1 MIKKILL
8 FLILVFTSCSEQ
20 VDLIVYNAEIY
31 TVDNNKNKATSFAV
45 KDGKFIYVGD
55 DSVTSNYSS
64 SNIINAEGLPVY
76 PGFIDS
82 HAHFYNLGFF
92 NDQVNLKETKSF
104 QEVLKRVIEYN
115 NSNKKDFIIGRGW
128 DQNDFI
134 IGRGWDQNDW
144 ENKSFPT
151 NKLLNEEFPD
161 KAIVLRRIDGHAYLV
176 NDFAL
181 NLAGI
186 DKSSNVDGGEFVKSN
201 GKLTG
206 VLIDNAM
213 RLIDDIIPAPT
224 KEESIKALIS
234 AQEIAFENG
243 LTTIAEAGISREQIE
258 LIDSLQKT
266 GILKIKIYAMIENN
280 LEDVDY
286 YLEQGPYKTDKLN
299 VRSVK
304 VYADGAIGTSGA
316 SMIED
321 YSDRRGYKGI
331 IRTPID
337 CTKNLASKLSGT
349 KFQMNTHAIGDNANR
364 IVLEAYGDALF
375 NYRDPRWRVEHAQV
389 INENDI
395 DLFNQKIIPSVQPTH
410 ATSDMYWL
418 YDRVGKKRAN
428 LAYAYKE
435 LLTRSKVIAFGTDFP
450 VEDISPIMT
459 FYSAVARKDL
469 NGYPS
474 EGFQMENSINR
485 ADALYA
491 MTVFGAYANF
501 EENEKGSI
509 EVGKSA
515 DFIILDN
522 DLIISEENKIP
533 FTKTVATFI
542 DGELVFNRRY
552 N

>member
-31 TVDNNKNKATSFAV
+31 TVDNNNNKATSFAV

-115 NSNKKDFIIGRGW
+115 NSNEK
-128 DQNDFI
+128 DFI

-266 GILKIKIYAMIENN
+266 GVLKIKIYAMIENN

-304 VYADGAIGTSGA
+304 VYADGALGSRGA

-337 CTKNLASKLSGT
+337 SIKNLAFKLSGT

-522 DLIISEENKIP
+522 DLILSDEDKIP

>member
-1 MIKKILL
+1 MIKKTL
-8 FLILVFTSCSEQ
+8 LILTLLLTSCSEQ
-20 VDLIVYNAEIY
+20 VDLIVYNAEVY
-31 TVDNNKNKATSFAV
+31 TVDDTNTKVTSFAV

-55 DSVTSNYSS
+55 DSVTSKYSS

-92 NDQVNLKETKSF
+92 NDQVNLKETNSF
-104 QEVLKRVIEYN
+104 EEVLKRVVEFN
-115 NSNKKDFIIGRGW
+115 NLNEKDFIIGRGW
-128 DQNDFI
+128 DQND
-134 IGRGWDQNDW
+134 WND
-144 ENKSFPT
+144 KSFPT
-151 NKLLNEEFPD
+151 NKLLNEKFPD

-186 DKSSNVDGGEFVKSN
+186 DKSSSIDGGDFVKSN

-213 RLIDDIIPAPT
+213 RLIDEIIPDPT
-224 KEESIKALIS
+224 LEESVKALIS

-258 LIDSLQKT
+258 LIDSLHKS
-266 GILKIKIYAMIENN
+266 GVLKIKIYAMIENN
-280 LEDVDY
+280 SKDVDY

-304 VYADGAIGTSGA
+304 VYADGALGSRGA
-316 SMIED
+316 SMIDE
-321 YSDRRGYKGI
+321 YSDRRGYFGI

-337 CTKNLASKLSGT
+337 SIKNLAFKLAGT

-364 IVLEAYGDALF
+364 IVLNAYGDALF

-459 FYSAVARKDL
+459 FYSAVARKDID
-469 NGYPS
+469 GYPS
-474 EGFQMENSINR
+474 EGFQMENSLNR

-509 EVGKSA
+509 EIGKSA

-522 DLIISEENKIP
+522 DLIISEEDKIP
-533 FTKTVATFI
+533 STNTVATFI

>member
-1 MIKKILL
+1 MIKKTL
-8 FLILVFTSCSEQ
+8 LILTLILTSCSEQ
-20 VDLIVYNAEIY
+20 VDLIVYNANVY
-31 TVDNNKNKATSFAV
+31 TVDEKNNKVTSFAV

-55 DSVTSNYSS
+55 DSVTSKYSS

-104 QEVLKRVIEYN
+104 EEVLKRVIEYN
-115 NSNKKDFIIGRGW
+115 NSNDKDFIIGRGW
-128 DQNDFI
+128 DQND
-134 IGRGWDQNDW
+134 WVD
-144 ENKSFPT
+144 KSFPT

-186 DKSSNVDGGEFVKSN
+186 DKSSNIEGGEFVKSN

-206 VLIDNAM
+206 ILIDNAM
-213 RLIDDIIPAPT
+213 RLIDDIIPDPT
-224 KEESIKALIS
+224 KEESVKALIS

-258 LIDSLQKT
+258 LIDSLQKE
-266 GILKIKIYAMIENN
+266 GVLKIKIYAMIENN
-280 LEDVDY
+280 PEDVDY
-286 YLEQGPYKTDKLN
+286 YLEQGPFKTDKLN

-304 VYADGAIGTSGA
+304 VYADGALGSRGA
-316 SMIED
+316 SMIDE
-321 YSDRRGYKGI
+321 YSDRRGYFGI

-337 CTKNLASKLSGT
+337 SINNLAFKLAGT

-364 IVLEAYGDALF
+364 IVLNAYREALF

-395 DLFNQKIIPSVQPTH
+395 DFFNQKIIPSVQPTH

-435 LLTRSKVIAFGTDFP
+435 LLTRSKIIAFGTDFP

-459 FYSAVARKDL
+459 FYSAVARKDI
-469 NGYPS
+469 NGFPS

-485 ADALYA
+485 SDALYA
-491 MTVFGAYANF
+491 MTIFGAYANF

-522 DLIISEENKIP
+522 DLILSEENRIP
-533 FTKTVATFI
+533 FTNTVATFI

>member
-31 TVDNNKNKATSFAV
+31 TVDNNNNKATSFAV

-115 NSNKKDFIIGRGW
+115 NSNEK
-128 DQNDFI
+128 DFI

-304 VYADGAIGTSGA
+304 VYADGALGSRGA

-337 CTKNLASKLSGT
+337 SIKNLAFKLSGT

>member
-1 MIKKILL
+1 MIKKALL

-31 TVDNNKNKATSFAV
+31 TVDDKNNKATSFAV

-115 NSNKKDFIIGRGW
+115 NSNEK
-128 DQNDFI
+128 DFI

-304 VYADGAIGTSGA
+304 VYADGALGSRGA

-337 CTKNLASKLSGT
+337 SIKNLAFKLSGT

-474 EGFQMENSINR
+474 EGFQMENSISR
-485 ADALYA
+485 GDALYA
-491 MTVFGAYANF
+491 MTIHGAYANF
-501 EENEKGSI
+501 EEDEKGSI

-522 DLIISEENKIP
+522 DIIRSAENRIP
-533 FTKTVATFI
+533 FTNIVATFI

>member
-1 MIKKILL
+1 M
-8 FLILVFTSCSEQ
+8 
-20 VDLIVYNAEIY
+20 
-31 TVDNNKNKATSFAV
+31 
-45 KDGKFIYVGD
+45 
-55 DSVTSNYSS
+55 
-64 SNIINAEGLPVY
+64 
-76 PGFIDS
+76 
-82 HAHFYNLGFF
+82 
-92 NDQVNLKETKSF
+92 KSF
-104 QEVLKRVIEYN
+104 QIKQ
-115 NSNKKDFIIGRGW
+115 F
-128 DQNDFI
+128 
-134 IGRGWDQNDW
+134 
-144 ENKSFPT
+144 
-151 NKLLNEEFPD
+151 
-161 KAIVLRRIDGHAYLV
+161 VLRRIDGHAYLV

-186 DKSSNVDGGEFVKSN
+186 DKSSSIDGGDFVKSN

-213 RLIDDIIPAPT
+213 RLIDDIIPDPSL
-224 KEESIKALIS
+224 EESVKALIS

-258 LIDSLQKT
+258 LIDSLQNT
-266 GILKIKIYAMIENN
+266 GVLKIKIYAMIENN
-280 LEDVDY
+280 SKDVDY

-304 VYADGAIGTSGA
+304 VYADGALGSRGA
-316 SMIED
+316 SMIDE
-321 YSDRRGYKGI
+321 YSDRRGYFGI

-337 CTKNLASKLSGT
+337 SIKSLAFKIAGT

-364 IVLEAYGDALF
+364 FVLNAYREALF
-375 NYRDPRWRVEHAQV
+375 NYKDPRWRVEHAQV

-459 FYSAVARKDL
+459 FYSAVARKDID
-469 NGYPS
+469 GYPS
-474 EGFQMENSINR
+474 EGFQMENSLNR

-509 EVGKSA
+509 EIGKSA

-522 DLIISEENKIP
+522 DLIISEEDKIP
-533 FTKTVATFI
+533 STNIVATFI

>member
-1 MIKKILL
+1 MIKKTIL
-8 FLILVFTSCSEQ
+8 FLTLFLTSCSEQ
-20 VDLIVYNAEIY
+20 VDLIVYNAEVY
-31 TVDNNKNKATSFAV
+31 TVDVNNKKVTSFAV

-55 DSVTSNYSS
+55 DSVTSKYSS

-104 QEVLKRVIEYN
+104 EEVLKRVMEFN
-115 NSNKKDFIIGRGW
+115 NSNDKDFIIGRGW
-128 DQNDFI
+128 DQND
-134 IGRGWDQNDW
+134 WD
-144 ENKSFPT
+144 NKSFPT

-186 DKSSNVDGGEFVKSN
+186 DKSSNIEGGEFVKSN

-213 RLIDDIIPAPT
+213 RLIDDIIPDPT
-224 KEESIKALIS
+224 KEESVKALIS

-243 LTTIAEAGISREQIE
+243 LTTISEAGISREQIE

-266 GILKIKIYAMIENN
+266 GVLKIKIYAMIENN

-304 VYADGAIGTSGA
+304 VYADGALGSRGA
-316 SMIED
+316 SMIDE
-321 YSDRRGYKGI
+321 YSDRKGYFGI

-337 CTKNLASKLSGT
+337 SIKNLAFKLAGT

-364 IVLEAYGDALF
+364 LVLNAYRDALF

-389 INENDI
+389 INEIDI

-418 YDRVGKKRAN
+418 YDRVGKERAS

-435 LLTRSKVIAFGTDFP
+435 LLERSGVIPFGTDFP
-450 VEDISPIMT
+450 VEDINPIMT
-459 FYSAVARKDL
+459 FYSAVVRKDS
-469 NGYPS
+469 NGYPDG
-474 EGFQMENSINR
+474 GFQMENSISR
-485 ADALYA
+485 GDALNA
-491 MTVFGAYANF
+491 MTIHGAYANF
-501 EENEKGSI
+501 EEDEKGSI

-522 DLIISEENKIP
+522 DLIRSAENRIP
-533 FTKTVATFI
+533 STNIVATFI

>member
-1 MIKKILL
+1 MGKKLL
-8 FLILVFTSCSEQ
+8 IFLIIFLTSCSEQ
-20 VDLIVYNAEIY
+20 VDLIVYNANIY
-31 TVDNNKNKATSFAV
+31 TANDYSDKVTSFAV
-45 KDGKFIYVGD
+45 KDGEFIYVGD
-55 DSVTSNYSS
+55 DSINSKYSS
-64 SNIINAEGLPVY
+64 SNTINAEGLPIY

-82 HAHFYNLGFF
+82 HAHFYNLGFLE
-92 NDQVNLKETKSF
+92 DQVNLKGTKSLE
-104 QEVLKRVIEYN
+104 EVVTRVSEYLN
-115 NSNKKDFIIGRGW
+115 NNNKKFV
-128 DQNDFI
+128 

-144 ENKSFPT
+144 EDTSFPT
-151 NKLLNEEFPD
+151 NKLLNDKFPD
-161 KAIVLRRIDGHAYLV
+161 KAIILRRIDGHAYLV

-186 DKSSNVDGGEFVKSN
+186 NKLSNVNGGEFVKSK

-213 RLIDDIIPAPT
+213 RLIDQIIPEPT
-224 KEESIKALIS
+224 KDESIKALIS

-243 LTTIAEAGISREQIE
+243 LTTISEAGISRRQIE
-258 LIDSLQKT
+258 LIDSLHET

-280 LEDVDY
+280 TEDVDY
-286 YLEQGPYKTDKLN
+286 YLSQGPYKTDKLN

-304 VYADGAIGTSGA
+304 VYADGALGSRGA
-316 SMIED
+316 SMIDE
-321 YSDRRGYKGI
+321 YSDRKGYFGI

-337 CTKNLASKLSGT
+337 SIKNLAFKLAGT

-364 IVLEAYGDALF
+364 VVLNAYRDALF
-375 NYRDPRWRVEHAQV
+375 NFRDPRWRIEHAQV
-389 INENDI
+389 INKNDI

-418 YDRVGKKRAN
+418 YDRIGKKRAN

-435 LLTRSKVIAFGTDFP
+435 LLARSSVIPFGTDFP

-459 FYSAVARKDL
+459 FYSAVARKDI

-474 EGFQMENSINR
+474 EGFQMENSISR
-485 ADALYA
+485 ADALNA
-491 MTVFGAYANF
+491 MTIHGAYANF
-501 EENEKGSI
+501 EEDEKGSI
-509 EVGKSA
+509 EIGKSA

-522 DLIISEENKIP
+522 DLITTPEIRIP
-533 FTKTVATFI
+533 LTNIVATFI
-542 DGELVFNRRY
+542 DGQLVFNRRY

>member
-1 MIKKILL
+1 MIKKTLL
-8 FLILVFTSCSEQ
+8 FLILVLTSCSEQ
-20 VDLIVYNAEIY
+20 VDLIVYNAEVY
-31 TVDNNKNKATSFAV
+31 TVDNNNNKATSFAV

-55 DSVTSNYSS
+55 DSITSKYSS

-104 QEVLKRVIEYN
+104 EEVLKRVMEFN
-115 NSNKKDFIIGRGW
+115 NSNDKDFIIGRGW
-128 DQNDFI
+128 DQND
-134 IGRGWDQNDW
+134 WV
-144 ENKSFPT
+144 NKSFPT

-186 DKSSNVDGGEFVKSN
+186 DKSSNIEGGEFVKSN

-213 RLIDDIIPAPT
+213 RLIDDIIPDPT
-224 KEESIKALIS
+224 KEESVKALIS

-258 LIDSLQKT
+258 LIDSLQKE
-266 GILKIKIYAMIENN
+266 GVLKIKIYAMIENN
-280 LEDVDY
+280 PEDVDY
-286 YLEQGPYKTDKLN
+286 YLKQGPFKTDKLN

-304 VYADGAIGTSGA
+304 VYADGALGSRGA
-316 SMIED
+316 SMIDE
-321 YSDRRGYKGI
+321 YSDRRGYFGI

-337 CTKNLASKLSGT
+337 SINNLAFKLAGT

-364 IVLEAYGDALF
+364 IVLNAYRDALF

-395 DLFNQKIIPSVQPTH
+395 DFFNYKIIPSVQPTH

-435 LLTRSKVIAFGTDFP
+435 LLTRSKIIAFGTDFP

-459 FYSAVARKDL
+459 FYSAVARKDID
-469 NGYPS
+469 GFPS
-474 EGFQMENSINR
+474 DGFQMENSLNR

-491 MTVFGAYANF
+491 MTIFGAYANF

-522 DLIISEENKIP
+522 DILLSEENRIP
-533 FTKTVATFI
+533 LTNTVATFI

>member
-1 MIKKILL
+1 MIKKTLL
-8 FLILVFTSCSEQ
+8 FLTFVLTSCSEQ
-20 VDLIVYNAEIY
+20 VDLIVYNAEVY
-31 TVDNNKNKATSFAV
+31 TVDDNNNKVTSFAV
-45 KDGKFIYVGD
+45 KDGEFIYVGD
-55 DSVTSNYSS
+55 DSVTSKYSS

-104 QEVLKRVIEYN
+104 EEVLKRVLEFN
-115 NSNKKDFIIGRGW
+115 NSNDKDFIIGRGW
-128 DQNDFI
+128 DQND
-134 IGRGWDQNDW
+134 WV
-144 ENKSFPT
+144 NKSFPT

-186 DKSSNVDGGEFVKSN
+186 DKSSNIEGGEFVKSN

-213 RLIDDIIPAPT
+213 RLIDDIIPDPT
-224 KEESIKALIS
+224 KEESVKALIS

-243 LTTIAEAGISREQIE
+243 LTTISEAGISREQIE

-266 GILKIKIYAMIENN
+266 GVLKIKIYAMIENN
-280 LEDVDY
+280 PEDVDY

-304 VYADGAIGTSGA
+304 VYADGALGSRGA
-316 SMIED
+316 SMIDE
-321 YSDRRGYKGI
+321 YSDRRGYFGI

-337 CTKNLASKLSGT
+337 SIKNLAFKLAGT

-364 IVLEAYGDALF
+364 IVLNAYGDALF

-459 FYSAVARKDL
+459 FYSAVARKDID
-469 NGYPS
+469 GYPS
-474 EGFQMENSINR
+474 EGFQMENSLNR

-501 EENEKGSI
+501 EEDEKGSI

-522 DLIISEENKIP
+522 DLIRSAEIRIP
-533 FTKTVATFI
+533 STNIVATFI

>member
-1 MIKKILL
+1 MIKKTLL
-8 FLILVFTSCSEQ
+8 FLILVLTSCSEQ
-20 VDLIVYNAEIY
+20 VDLIVYNAEVY
-31 TVDNNKNKATSFAV
+31 TVDNNNNKATSFAV

-55 DSVTSNYSS
+55 DSITSKYSS

-104 QEVLKRVIEYN
+104 EEVLKRVMEFN
-115 NSNKKDFIIGRGW
+115 NSNDKDFIIGRGW
-128 DQNDFI
+128 DQND
-134 IGRGWDQNDW
+134 WV
-144 ENKSFPT
+144 NKSFPT

-186 DKSSNVDGGEFVKSN
+186 DKSSNIEGGEFVKSN

-213 RLIDDIIPAPT
+213 RLIDDIIPDPT
-224 KEESIKALIS
+224 KEESVKALIS

-243 LTTIAEAGISREQIE
+243 LTTISEAGISREQIE

-266 GILKIKIYAMIENN
+266 GVLKIKIYAMIENN

-304 VYADGAIGTSGA
+304 VYADGALGSRGA
-316 SMIED
+316 SMIDE
-321 YSDRRGYKGI
+321 YSDRRGYFGI

-337 CTKNLASKLSGT
+337 SINSLAFKLAGT

-364 IVLEAYGDALF
+364 IVLNAYRDALV
-375 NYRDPRWRVEHAQV
+375 NYRDPRWRIEHAQV
-389 INENDI
+389 INEKDI
-395 DLFNQKIIPSVQPTH
+395 DLFNLKIIPSVQPTH

-418 YDRVGKKRAN
+418 YDRVGKERAS

-435 LLTRSKVIAFGTDFP
+435 LFERSGVIPFGTDFP

-459 FYSAVARKDL
+459 FYSAVARKDID
-469 NGYPS
+469 GYPS
-474 EGFQMENSINR
+474 DGFQMENSINR
-485 ADALYA
+485 ADALSA
-491 MTVFGAYANF
+491 MTIFGAYANF

-522 DLIISEENKIP
+522 DLILSDENKIP
-533 FTKTVATFI
+533 FTNTVATFI

>member
-1 MIKKILL
+1 MIKKTLL
-8 FLILVFTSCSEQ
+8 FLILVLTSCSEQ
-20 VDLIVYNAEIY
+20 VDLIVYNAEVY
-31 TVDNNKNKATSFAV
+31 TVDNNNNKATSFAV

-55 DSVTSNYSS
+55 DSITSKYSS

-92 NDQVNLKETKSF
+92 NDQVNLKETKSLE
-104 QEVLKRVIEYN
+104 EVLKRVMEFN
-115 NSNKKDFIIGRGW
+115 NSNDKDFIIGRGW
-128 DQNDFI
+128 DQND
-134 IGRGWDQNDW
+134 WV
-144 ENKSFPT
+144 NKSFPT

-186 DKSSNVDGGEFVKSN
+186 DKSSNIEGGEFVKSN

-213 RLIDDIIPAPT
+213 RLIDDIIPDPT
-224 KEESIKALIS
+224 KEESVKALIS

-243 LTTIAEAGISREQIE
+243 LTTISEAGISREQIE

-266 GILKIKIYAMIENN
+266 GVLKIKIYAMIENN

-304 VYADGAIGTSGA
+304 VYADGALGSRGA
-316 SMIED
+316 SMIDE
-321 YSDRRGYKGI
+321 YSDRRGYFGI

-337 CTKNLASKLSGT
+337 SINSLAFKLAGT

-364 IVLEAYGDALF
+364 IVLNAYRDALI
-375 NYRDPRWRVEHAQV
+375 NYRDPRWRIEHAQV
-389 INENDI
+389 INEKDI
-395 DLFNQKIIPSVQPTH
+395 DLFNLKIIPSVQPTH

-418 YDRVGKKRAN
+418 YDRVGKERAS

-435 LLTRSKVIAFGTDFP
+435 LLERSGVIPFGTDFP

-459 FYSAVARKDL
+459 FYSAVVRKDL
-469 NGYPS
+469 NGYPDD
-474 EGFQMENSINR
+474 GFQMENSISR
-485 ADALYA
+485 GDALYA
-491 MTVFGAYANF
+491 MTIHGAYSNF
-501 EENEKGSI
+501 EEDEKGSI

-522 DLIISEENKIP
+522 DLMKSTEIRIP
-533 FTKTVATFI
+533 STNIVATFI

>member
-1 MIKKILL
+1 MIKKTL
-8 FLILVFTSCSEQ
+8 LILTLILTSCSEQ
-20 VDLIVYNAEIY
+20 VDLIVYNANVY
-31 TVDNNKNKATSFAV
+31 TVDEKNNKVTSFAV

-55 DSVTSNYSS
+55 DSVTSKYSS

-104 QEVLKRVIEYN
+104 EEVLKRVIEYN
-115 NSNKKDFIIGRGW
+115 NSNDKDFIIGRGW
-128 DQNDFI
+128 DQND
-134 IGRGWDQNDW
+134 WVD
-144 ENKSFPT
+144 KSFPT

-186 DKSSNVDGGEFVKSN
+186 DKSSNIEGGEFVKSN

-206 VLIDNAM
+206 ILIDNAM
-213 RLIDDIIPAPT
+213 RLIDDIIPDPT
-224 KEESIKALIS
+224 KEESVKALIS

-258 LIDSLQKT
+258 LIDSLQKE
-266 GILKIKIYAMIENN
+266 GVLKIKIYAMIENN
-280 LEDVDY
+280 PEDVDY
-286 YLEQGPYKTDKLN
+286 YLEQGPFKTDKLN

-304 VYADGAIGTSGA
+304 VYADGALGSRGA
-316 SMIED
+316 SMIDE
-321 YSDRRGYKGI
+321 YSDRRGYFGI

-337 CTKNLASKLSGT
+337 SINNLAFKLAGT

-364 IVLEAYGDALF
+364 IVLNAYRDALF

-395 DLFNQKIIPSVQPTH
+395 DFFNYKIIPSVQPTH

-435 LLTRSKVIAFGTDFP
+435 LLTRSKIIAFGTDFP

-459 FYSAVARKDL
+459 FYSAVARKDI
-469 NGYPS
+469 NGFPS

-491 MTVFGAYANF
+491 MTIFGAYANF

-522 DLIISEENKIP
+522 DLILSEENRIP
-533 FTKTVATFI
+533 FTNTVATFI

>member
-31 TVDNNKNKATSFAV
+31 TVDNNNNMATSFAV

-115 NSNKKDFIIGRGW
+115 NSNEK
-128 DQNDFI
+128 DFI

-304 VYADGAIGTSGA
+304 VYADGALGSRGA

-337 CTKNLASKLSGT
+337 SIKNLAFKLSGT

-435 LLTRSKVIAFGTDFP
+435 LLTRSNVIAFGTDFP

-459 FYSAVARKDL
+459 YYSAVARKDID
-469 NGYPS
+469 GYPS
-474 EGFQMENSINR
+474 EGFQMENSISR

-491 MTVFGAYANF
+491 MTIHGAHANF
-501 EENEKGSI
+501 EEDEKGSI

-522 DLIISEENKIP
+522 DLIISNENRIP
-533 FTKTVATFI
+533 FTNIVATFI

>member
-1 MIKKILL
+1 MIKKTLL
-8 FLILVFTSCSEQ
+8 FLILVLTSCSEQ
-20 VDLIVYNAEIY
+20 VDLIVYNAEVY
-31 TVDNNKNKATSFAV
+31 TVDDNNNKVTSFAV
-45 KDGKFIYVGD
+45 KDGEFIYVGD
-55 DSVTSNYSS
+55 DSVTSKYSS

-104 QEVLKRVIEYN
+104 EEVLKRVMEFN
-115 NSNKKDFIIGRGW
+115 NSNDKDFIIGRGW
-128 DQNDFI
+128 DQND
-134 IGRGWDQNDW
+134 WV
-144 ENKSFPT
+144 NKSFPT

-186 DKSSNVDGGEFVKSN
+186 DKSSNIEGGEFVKSN

-213 RLIDDIIPAPT
+213 RLIDDIIPDPT
-224 KEESIKALIS
+224 KEESVKALIS

-243 LTTIAEAGISREQIE
+243 LTTISEAGISREQIE
-258 LIDSLQKT
+258 LIDSLQNT
-266 GILKIKIYAMIENN
+266 GVLKIKIYAMIENN
-280 LEDVDY
+280 SKDVDY

-304 VYADGAIGTSGA
+304 VYADGALGSRGA
-316 SMIED
+316 SMIDE
-321 YSDRRGYKGI
+321 YSDRRGYFGI
-331 IRTPID
+331 IRTSID
-337 CTKNLASKLSGT
+337 SIKSLAFKIAGT

-364 IVLEAYGDALF
+364 FVLNAYRDALF
-375 NYRDPRWRVEHAQV
+375 NYKDPRWRVEHAQV

-435 LLTRSKVIAFGTDFP
+435 LLDRSGVIAFGTDFP

-459 FYSAVARKDL
+459 YYSAVARKDI
-469 NGYPS
+469 NGYPDN
-474 EGFQMENSINR
+474 GFQMVNSLSR

-491 MTVFGAYANF
+491 MTIHGAHANF
-501 EENEKGSI
+501 EEDEKGSI
-509 EVGKSA
+509 KVGKSA

-522 DLIISEENKIP
+522 DLITSAENKIP
-533 FTKTVATFI
+533 STNIVATFI
-542 DGELVFNRRY
+542 NGELVFNRRY

>member
-1 MIKKILL
+1 MIKKTLL
-8 FLILVFTSCSEQ
+8 FLTLLLTSCSEQ
-20 VDLIVYNAEIY
+20 VDLIVYNAEVY
-31 TVDNNKNKATSFAV
+31 TVDDNNNKVTSFAV
-45 KDGKFIYVGD
+45 KDGEFIYVGD
-55 DSVTSNYSS
+55 DSVTSKYSS

-104 QEVLKRVIEYN
+104 EEVLKRVMEFN
-115 NSNKKDFIIGRGW
+115 NSNDKDFIIGRGW
-128 DQNDFI
+128 DQND
-134 IGRGWDQNDW
+134 WV
-144 ENKSFPT
+144 NKSFPT

-186 DKSSNVDGGEFVKSN
+186 DKSSNIEGGEFVKSN

-206 VLIDNAM
+206 ILIDNAM
-213 RLIDDIIPAPT
+213 RLIDDIIPDPT
-224 KEESIKALIS
+224 KEESVKALIS

-243 LTTIAEAGISREQIE
+243 LTTISEAGISREQIE

-266 GILKIKIYAMIENN
+266 GVLKIKIYAMIENN

-304 VYADGAIGTSGA
+304 VYADGALGSRGA
-316 SMIED
+316 SMIDE
-321 YSDRRGYKGI
+321 YSDRKGYFGI

-337 CTKNLASKLSGT
+337 SIKNLAFKLAGT

-364 IVLEAYGDALF
+364 LVLNAYRDALF

-389 INENDI
+389 INEKDI

-418 YDRVGKKRAN
+418 YDRIGEKRSN

-435 LLTRSKVIAFGTDFP
+435 LLKRSGVIPFGTDFP

-459 FYSAVARKDL
+459 FYSAVVRKDL
-469 NGYPS
+469 NGYPDD
-474 EGFQMENSINR
+474 GFQMENSINR
-485 ADALYA
+485 GDALYA
-491 MTVFGAYANF
+491 MTIHGAYANF
-501 EENEKGSI
+501 EEDEKGSI

-522 DLIISEENKIP
+522 DLISSAENRIP
-533 FTKTVATFI
+533 YTNIVATFI